1 MTRFAIMVLYSTPS
15 PLRTQ
20 RAICIY
26 QRIRN
31 LILWRGSAQEDW
43 QLIPS
48 LYANINRVGT
58 FPANNGSADT
68 SRPIKKGLKMKSTIV
83 AVSAMILAANAG
95 FAQGTNYPKAKVSFE
110 DFKGLVA
117 EVETH
122 RASRL
127 VNLNTFLKMSKE
139 PGVIIFDSRSTFRFD
154 RIHVK
159 GAKHLAFTD
168 FTQDNLRQ
176 VIPSFETTIL
186 IYCNNNFD
194 GNQRDFA
201 SKIAAPRPASG
212 SAVASQFAAQ
222 AKPIMMALN
231 IPTYV
236 NLYGYGYRNVYE
248 LNELVNVNDPR
259 IAFEGSIAE
268 QTPAPLAPPNAK

>member
-1 MTRFAIMVLYSTPS
+1 
-15 PLRTQ
+15 
-20 RAICIY
+20 
-26 QRIRN
+26 
-31 LILWRGSAQEDW
+31 
-43 QLIPS
+43 
-48 LYANINRVGT
+48 
-58 FPANNGSADT
+58 
-68 SRPIKKGLKMKSTIV
+68 MKSRIL
-83 AVSAMILAANAG
+83 AVSIIVLSANAG
-95 FAQGTNYPKAKVSFE
+95 FAQVTNYPKAKVSFD

-127 VNLNTFLKMSKE
+127 IDLKTFLTMSRE
-139 PGVIIFDSRSTFRFD
+139 PGVIILDSRSAFRFD

-159 GAKHLAFTD
+159 GARHLAFTD
-168 FTQDNLRQ
+168 FTQDNLAK

-194 GNQRDFA
+194 CNQTDFA
-201 SKIAAPRPASG
+201 SKVALPRPTPDK
-212 SAVASQFAAQ
+212 AVATQFAAQ

-248 LNELVNVNDPR
+248 LHELVKVNDPR
-259 IAFEGSIAE
+259 IAFEGSIVE
-268 QTPAPLAPPNAK
+268 QKPTPLAPPAAK